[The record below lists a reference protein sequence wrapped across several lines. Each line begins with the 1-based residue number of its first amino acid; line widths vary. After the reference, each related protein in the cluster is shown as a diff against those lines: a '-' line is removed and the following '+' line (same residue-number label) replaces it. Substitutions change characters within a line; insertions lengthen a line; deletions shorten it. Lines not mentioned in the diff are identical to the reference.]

1 MNTKTKG
8 DNMNKLTKI
17 GVSALCGSL
26 ATVASAQAG
35 EMTVTGGASMTYMSL
50 SDEVTGNPLGMATGM
65 TFTGTGELDNG
76 STVTLTIANTHKNAY
91 TGSSIAVATPSLGT
105 FKYDE
110 KGGTGLDRIDDMMP
124 TAWEEVDG
132 TGIGMGLQTVSGV
145 GGGSDIEWTL
155 PAEWSMGSTV
165 HVSYSFKPDGSYN
178 SKKSASGTANGSG
191 TVNGS
196 GYDIV
201 VSNNTAVEGLD
212 LFAGYSEISQVSTL
226 GGFVG
231 NREQMSAGAT
241 YAVGGFTLG
250 YQQSYDHASTSYDNT
265 AYGVSFAV
273 NDNLSISY
281 ATHESRQSQSDNT
294 RLELEGKSLQAS
306 YTMGGASIVVAE
318 TEVDNKLYATT
329 AASQREGRSIALT
342 LAF

>member
-1 MNTKTKG
+1 
-8 DNMNKLTKI
+8 MNKLTKV

-26 ATVASAQAG
+26 AAVASAQAG

-50 SDEVTGNPLGMATGM
+50 TDEVTGNPLGMATGM

-132 TGIGMGLQTVSGV
+132 TGIAMGLQTVSGV
-145 GGGSDIEWTL
+145 GGGSDVEWTL
-155 PAEWSMGSTV
+155 PSEWSFGSTV
-165 HVSYSFKPDGSYN
+165 HVSYSFHPDGSYN
-178 SKKSASGTANGSG
+178 SKKGTSGAIDSGS
-191 TVNGS
+191 VDGS
-196 GYDIV
+196 GYDVV
-201 VSNNTAVEGLD
+201 VSNNTAVEGLNM
-212 LFAGYSEISQVSTL
+212 FAGISKTSNANTPTATQALTDESQIA
-226 GGFVG
+226 GGV
-231 NREQMSAGAT
+231 T

-250 YQQSYDHASTSYDNT
+250 YQQSFKESEITYDNQ
-265 AYGVSFAV
+265 AYGISFAV

-281 ATHESRQSQSDNT
+281 GSHKSEQRAQDTLGT
-294 RLELEGKSLQAS
+294 KVELEGKSLQAS
-306 YTMGGASIVVAE
+306 YTMGGASIVIAE
-318 TEVDNKLYATT
+318 TEVDNKEYAT
-329 AASQREGRSIALT
+329 AAANQREGRAIALT

>member
-1 MNTKTKG
+1 
-8 DNMNKLTKI
+8 MNKLTKI

-50 SDEVTGNPLGMATGM
+50 TDEVTGNPLGMATGM

-76 STVTLTIANTHKNAY
+76 AAVTLTIANTHKNVY
-91 TGSSIAVATPSLGT
+91 TGSSVTVATPSMGT
-105 FKYDE
+105 WKYDE

-145 GGGSDIEWTL
+145 GGGSDIEWTV
-155 PAEWSMGSTV
+155 PSDWAMGSTI
-165 HVSYSFKPDGSYN
+165 HLSYSFRPDGSYN
-178 SKKSASGTANGSG
+178 SKKGASGTANNSG

-196 GYDIV
+196 GYDVV
-201 VSNNTAVEGLD
+201 VSNNSAVEGMNI
-212 LFAGYSEISQVSTL
+212 FAGYSSINQANSLTGFQDDKTQVA
-226 GGFVG
+226 G
-231 NREQMSAGAT
+231 GAT
-241 YAVGGFTLG
+241 YAVGGFTIG
-250 YQQSYDHASTSYDNT
+250 YQQSYVDAAISYDNT

-273 NDNLSISY
+273 NDNLSVSY
-281 ATHESRQSQSDNT
+281 GKHESTQKQNT
-294 RLELEGKSLQAS
+294 TEVELEGKSMQAS
-306 YTMGGASIVVAE
+306 YTMGGMSIVIAE
-318 TEVDNKLYATT
+318 TEVDNKVYATT
-329 AASQREGRSIALT
+329 AASQREGRAIGLT

>member
-1 MNTKTKG
+1 
-8 DNMNKLTKI
+8 MNKLTKI

-26 ATVASAQAG
+26 ASVAAAQAG
-35 EMTVTGGASMTYMSL
+35 EMTVAGGASMTYMSL
-50 SDEVTGNPLGMATGM
+50 TDEVTGNPLGMATGM

-76 STVTLTIANTHKNAY
+76 AAVTLTIANTHKNAY
-91 TGSSIAVATPSLGT
+91 TGSSITVATPSMGT
-105 FKYDE
+105 WKYDE

-165 HVSYSFKPDGSYN
+165 HVSYSFRPDGSYN
-178 SKKSASGTANGSG
+178 SKKGASGTANGTG

-196 GYDIV
+196 GFDV
-201 VSNNTAVEGLD
+201 VISNNSAVEGLNM
-212 LFAGYSEISQVSTL
+212 FAGYSEINQANNPA
-226 GGFVG
+226 G
-231 NREQMSAGAT
+231 NQALVDREQMAGGFT

-250 YQQSYDHASTSYDNT
+250 YQQSYDSAVTSYDNT

-281 ATHESRQSQSDNT
+281 GKHESAQSLDAT
-294 RLELEGKSLQAS
+294 DAKTTLEGSSLQAS

-318 TEVDNKLYATT
+318 TKVDNKLYATT
-329 AASQREGRSIALT
+329 AASQREGRAIALT

>member
-1 MNTKTKG
+1 
-8 DNMNKLTKI
+8 MNKLTKI

-35 EMTVTGGASMTYMSL
+35 EMTVAGSASATYMSL
-50 SDEVTGNPLGMATGM
+50 TDEVTGNPLGMATGM

-76 STVTLTIANTHKNAY
+76 SAVTLTIANTHKNAY
-91 TGSSIAVATPSLGT
+91 TGSSITVATPSYGT

-132 TGIGMGLQTVSGV
+132 TGIGMGLQTVTGV

-155 PAEWSMGSTV
+155 PAEWSMGSTI
-165 HVSYSFKPDGSYN
+165 HLSYSFHPDGTYN
-178 SKKSASGTANGSG
+178 SKKGSSGTNGTSG
-191 TVNGS
+191 RNDGG

-201 VSNNTAVEGLD
+201 VSNNTAVEGLNM
-212 LFAGYSEISQVSTL
+212 FAGYSEVSQSMDAAGHALDKTQFAT
-226 GGFVG
+226 GF
-231 NREQMSAGAT
+231 T
-241 YAVGGFTLG
+241 YAVGGFTFG
-250 YQQSYDHASTSYDNT
+250 AQMSQSDDAVSYENQ

-273 NDNLSISY
+273 NDNLSLSY
-281 ATHESRQSQSDNT
+281 ARHDSEQDANHAHSV
-294 RLELEGKSLQAS
+294 ELEGKSLQAS
-306 YTMGGASIVVAE
+306 YTMGGASLVVAE
-318 TEVDNKLYATT
+318 TEVDNKEYAT
-329 AASQREGRSIALT
+329 AAANQREGRSIALT

>member
-1 MNTKTKG
+1 
-8 DNMNKLTKI
+8 MNKLTKV

-26 ATVASAQAG
+26 AAVASAQAG

-50 SDEVTGNPLGMATGM
+50 TDEVTGNPLGMATGM

-145 GGGSDIEWTL
+145 GGGSDVEWTL
-155 PAEWSMGSTV
+155 PSEWLMGSTV
-165 HVSYSFKPDGSYN
+165 HLSYSFHPDSSYN
-178 SKKSASGTANGSG
+178 SKKGASGAIDSG
-191 TVNGS
+191 AQDGS
-196 GYDIV
+196 GYDVV
-201 VSNNTAVEGLD
+201 VSNNSAVEGLNM
-212 LFAGYSEISQVSTL
+212 FAGFSNISGANNPTATQAL
-226 GGFVG
+226 ADQ
-231 NREQMSAGAT
+231 EQFAAGAT

-250 YQQSYDHASTSYDNT
+250 YQQSYNQNEITYDNQ

-273 NDNLSISY
+273 NDNLSVSY
-281 ATHESRQSQSDNT
+281 GSHKSKQRAQDTLGT
-294 RLELEGKSLQAS
+294 KVELEGKSIQAS

-318 TEVDNKLYATT
+318 TEVDNKNYAT
-329 AASQREGRSIALT
+329 AAANQREGRTIALT

>member
-1 MNTKTKG
+1 
-8 DNMNKLTKI
+8 
-17 GVSALCGSL
+17 
-26 ATVASAQAG
+26 
-35 EMTVTGGASMTYMSL
+35 MTVTGGASMTYMSL
-50 SDEVTGNPLGMATGM
+50 TDEVTGNPLGMATGM

-76 STVTLTIANTHKNAY
+76 SAVTLTIANTHKNAY
-91 TGSSIAVATPSLGT
+91 TGSSITVATPSLGT

-132 TGIGMGLQTVSGV
+132 TGIGMGLQTVAGV
-145 GGGSDIEWTL
+145 GGGSDIEYTL

-165 HVSYSFKPDGSYN
+165 HVSYSFKPDGTYN
-178 SKKSASGTANGSG
+178 SKKGAGGTNGTSG

-201 VSNNTAVEGLD
+201 VSNNTAVEGLNM
-212 LFAGYSEISQVSTL
+212 FAGYSEISQSSTAT
-226 GGFVG
+226 GFQG
-231 NREQMSAGAT
+231 DREQIAAGAT
-241 YAVGGFTLG
+241 YAFGGFTLG
-250 YQQSYDHASTSYDNT
+250 YQQSYDHNSTSYDNT

-281 ATHESRQSQSDNT
+281 AEHESAQSQSDNT
-294 RLELEGKSLQAS
+294 RLELEGKSIQAS
-306 YTMGGASIVVAE
+306 YTMGGASIVLAE
-318 TEVDNKLYATT
+318 TEVDNKEYAT
-329 AASQREGRSIALT
+329 AAANQREGRSIALT

>member
-1 MNTKTKG
+1 
-8 DNMNKLTKI
+8 MNKLTKI

-26 ATVASAQAG
+26 AAVASAQAG
-35 EMTVTGGASMTYMSL
+35 EMTVTGGATATYISL
-50 SDEVTGNPLGMATGM
+50 TDETTGNPLGMATGL

-76 STVTLTIANTHKNAY
+76 SAVTLTIANTHKNAY
-91 TGSSIAVATPSLGT
+91 TGSSITVATPSLGT
-105 FKYDE
+105 WKYDE

-132 TGIGMGLQTVSGV
+132 TGIGMGMQTVSGV

-155 PAEWSMGSTV
+155 PADWSMGSTV
-165 HVSYSFKPDGSYN
+165 HVSYSFKPDGTYN
-178 SKKSASGTANGSG
+178 SSKGSG
-191 TVNGS
+191 GTNGTSGRINGS

-201 VSNNTAVEGLD
+201 VSNNTAVEGMNI
-212 LFAGYSEISQVSTL
+212 FAGYSEISQSSDTA
-226 GGFVG
+226 GHADDK
-231 NREQMSAGAT
+231 EQMAAGVT

-250 YQQSYDHASTSYDNT
+250 YQQSQSDNAVSYENA

-273 NDNLSISY
+273 NDNLSLSY
-281 ATHESRQSQSDNT
+281 GKHDSKQVKNNT
-294 RLELEGKSLQAS
+294 NVELEGKSLQAS

-318 TEVDNKLYATT
+318 TKVSNKEYAT
-329 AASQREGRSIALT
+329 AAANQREGRTIALT